1 MEELGIDEIII
12 FNFLVLIEDGDQ
24 RWIHPDDLARQKF
37 GIFHGSWCV
46 GSVNVSEN
54 DTLFSDSNKKG

>member
-24 RWIHPDDLARQKF
+24 RWIHSDDPARHKF
-37 GIFHGSWCV
+37 GIFMVLG
-46 GSVNVSEN
+46 G
-54 DTLFSDSNKKG
+54 